1 MKILNTYHIPVPAQ
15 DNVKGAAFLAVL
27 TEGVARD
34 QAVYIGIAGDL
45 DKDAPGSDY
54 ALWRINAAWWVTYH
68 GQKLPYRK
76 ALAYFP
82 SLVESVY
89 RA

>member
-1 MKILNTYHIPVPAQ
+1 MKILNTYHIPVPVQ
-15 DNVKGAAFLAVL
+15 NNVKGAGFLAVL

-45 DKDAPGSDY
+45 DMDSPYYVAKRMA
-54 ALWRINAAWWVTYH
+54 AAWWVTHH

-82 SLVESVY
+82 SLVESDY
-89 RA
+89 RI